1 MKFKVTF
8 VDVIEAENIDEAYDD
23 IRKMCRAIGEDN
35 DVTVFKFKRVTH
47 EALTESVLEDM
58 SIEFLEDGE

>member
-8 VDVIEAENIDEAYDD
+8 VDVIEAENIDEAYDN
-23 IRKMCRAIGEDN
+23 IRKMCRDIGEDN
-35 DVTVFKFKRVTH
+35 DVTAFKFKRVTH

>member
-23 IRKMCRAIGEDN
+23 IRKMCRDIGEDN
-35 DVTVFKFKRVTH
+35 DVTLFKF
-47 EALTESVLEDM
+47 
-58 SIEFLEDGE
+58 

>member
-8 VDVIEAENIDEAYDD
+8 VDVIEAENINEAYDD
-23 IRKMCRAIGEDN
+23 IRKMCRDIGEDN

>member
-8 VDVIEAENIDEAYDD
+8 VDVIEAENINEAYDD
-23 IRKMCRAIGEDN
+23 IRKMCRDIGEDN
-35 DVTVFKFKRVTH
+35 DVTVFKFNRVTP

>member
-23 IRKMCRAIGEDN
+23 IRKMCRDIGEDN
-35 DVTVFKFKRVTH
+35 DVTAFEFKQVTP

>member
-23 IRKMCRAIGEDN
+23 IRKMCRDIGVDN